1 MNFSPARMA
10 ALISFSVTM
19 LFAQSAFADTKYVR
33 VAWDSDP
40 ATRAIVG
47 YTPDSELSNPYI
59 TYGHNA
65 DGSDWMTLTNPA
77 ERVFKTDLHS
87 GFYRLSGLTPDSNVY
102 FRLCDDSGCGDRY
115 FFRTAPDTAQPMT
128 FISGGDSRNNR
139 APRQQGNRL
148 VAKIR
153 PHFIAFSGDYTDRH
167 TVQEW
172 NEWLTDWEL
181 TLSPTEIDGV
191 AYKQVYPIIPTTG
204 NHESSD
210 LLFMCR
216 IFGIDIEEN
225 GVCSLR
231 DSYYAFNIG
240 GDMLRLYSLS
250 TEFTGSSY
258 ANERAAQLAW
268 LKDDLATHYQHT
280 SWIMAQY
287 HIPMFPRT
295 ASKSGSPVSR
305 AWSEIFY
312 DYRVNLAVESDT
324 HLVKYTLPVRPNGP
338 MDYIQ
343 AEAGIVYIGEGAWGA
358 PLRTANVHHD
368 WILDQGSF
376 SHFMVNQID
385 AEKITVRTVRFDGEE
400 ATAML
405 ASDVREADPL
415 ALPAGLS
422 LWDAAGVGHAM
433 TVTRQDVTQRS
444 QVLDVDYDIPEPEP
458 DHYTVVEL
466 VRKGSVWKYLDNGSD
481 QGMDWI
487 APDFDDSSWASGA
500 APLGYGGYNGEATTV
515 SFGEDDR
522 NKHPATYFRHTFEV
536 DDISEFYG
544 VDLGIMRDDGA
555 VVYLNGE
562 EIFRSNMPAGEITY
576 QTLAAGT
583 INKDYTYHTT
593 RLDPALL
600 NEGVNVL
607 AVSIHQDRVTSSD
620 IVLDLEMV
628 GKIEL
633 ENVRAEELISR
644 GSVWKYL
651 DNGSDQGW
659 EWTELGFD
667 DVDWSA
673 GPALLGYGG
682 YDGETTVVGFGPD
695 SRNKYPTT
703 YFRRTFN
710 VDDTA
715 GLIRLDLSLLR
726 DDGAVV
732 YLNGEEI
739 YRNNMP
745 EGIIDYLTLA
755 ASTIG
760 KDYNYHAAS
769 IDPALLRQ
777 GENVVAV
784 SVHQDRVTSSD
795 IVMDM
800 DLIALFEDLD
810 SGEGPGTPPGDGDD
824 SGSNSSS
831 GGAAAGL
838 FATLF
843 LLMFAFG
850 RRRNRRA

>member
-1 MNFSPARMA
+1 MTLSPARMA
-10 ALISFSVTM
+10 ALIFFSVTM
-19 LFAQSAFADTKYVR
+19 LFTQSAFADTKYVR

-47 YTPDSELSNPYI
+47 YTPDAELSNPYI

-65 DGSDWMTLTNPA
+65 DGSDWMTLANPV

-102 FRLCDDSGCGDRY
+102 FRLCDDAGCGDRY
-115 FFRTAPDTAQPMT
+115 FFRTAPDSAQPMT

-153 PHFIAFSGDYTDRH
+153 PHFVAFSGDYTDRH

-181 TLSPTEIDGV
+181 TLSPTDIDGV

-231 DSYYAFNIG
+231 DAYYAFNIG

-268 LKDDLATHYQHT
+268 LKDDLATHHQNA

-312 DYRVNLAVESDT
+312 DYRVNLVVESDT

-385 AEKITVRTVRFDGEE
+385 ADKITVRTARFDGE
-400 ATAML
+400 ADTAML
-405 ASDVREADPL
+405 EHSVREADPF

-433 TVTRQDVTQRS
+433 TITRQDTTQRS

-487 APDFDDSSWASGA
+487 APDFDDSSWAGGA
-500 APLGYGGYNGEATTV
+500 APLGYGGYDGETTTV
-515 SFGEDDR
+515 GFGPDDR
-522 NKHPATYFRHTFEV
+522 NKYPTTYFRHTFEV

-562 EIFRSNMPAGEITY
+562 EVFRNNMPSGEIDY
-576 QTLAAGT
+576 QTLAAST

-633 ENVRAEELISR
+633 KNVREEELISR

-659 EWTELGFD
+659 AWTELGFD

-682 YDGETTVVGFGPD
+682 YDGETTIVGFGPD
-695 SRNKYPTT
+695 SSNKYPTT

-710 VDDTA
+710 VEDTT

-732 YLNGEEI
+732 YLNGDEI

-745 EGIIDYLTLA
+745 DGIIDYLTLA

-760 KDYNYHAAS
+760 KDYNYHTAS

-784 SVHQDRVTSSD
+784 SIHQDRVSSSD

-800 DLIALFEDLD
+800 DLIALFEDFGD
-810 SGEGPGTPPGDGDD
+810 EEEGPGTTPPG
-824 SGSNSSS
+824 SGNGGNSSS
-831 GGAAAGL
+831 GGAAGL
-838 FATLF
+838 FAGLF
-843 LLMFAFG
+843 LLMLSLG
-850 RRRNRRA
+850 RRRRA